1 MLNRKIEK
9 TEDLHVTKI
18 ILGIGKIN
26 SCHVPNVVR
35 FNENCLFMEWL
46 VFMAFIRLHVI
57 STTFTKIE
65 FVGELILV
73 VK

>member
-1 MLNRKIEK
+1 MKEK
-9 TEDLHVTKI
+9 EDLHVTKI

-35 FNENCLFMEWL
+35 FYENCLFMEWL
-46 VFMAFIRLHVI
+46 VFMAFIRLNVI
-57 STTFTKIE
+57 LNTFTKIE

>member
-1 MLNRKIEK
+1 MKEK
-9 TEDLHVTKI
+9 EDLHVTKI

-26 SCHVPNVVR
+26 SCHEPNVAR
-35 FNENCLFMEWL
+35 FYENCLFMEWL
-46 VFMAFIRLHVI
+46 VIMAFIRLHVI
-57 STTFTKIE
+57 LTIFTKIE